1 MTEGAARDEVDWI
14 DGQFRANRSR
24 LEGIAY
30 RMLGSH
36 ASAEDAVQ
44 ETWLRV
50 MRSDPASIDNVAGWL
65 TTVTG
70 RICLDRLKS
79 SSSRLEDTDDKE
91 VFELKDASPENDP
104 AHSALIADSVGAALT
119 VVLESMTPEE
129 RVAFVLHDV
138 FAVPFEPIGEILD
151 RSPQAARKLA
161 SRARQRIQGTAVES
175 RVDAEQHRTLVE
187 AFLQAAREG
196 DLEGLVLLLH
206 PDVMLLPDAAAQA
219 MGSRPETRGARE
231 VATILSG
238 GARGTH
244 LVLAD
249 GLAALAWGSKTQ
261 IRSIIEFTIVDGRI
275 SRINV
280 TADREQIVE
289 SDVTFLQKAS
299 VLPPGRREDPI

>member
-1 MTEGAARDEVDWI
+1 MTKDGAPDEVDWI
-14 DGQFRANRSR
+14 DSQFRANRSR

-50 MRSDPASIDNVAGWL
+50 MRSNPASIDNVAGWL

-79 SSSRLEDTDDKE
+79 GSSRFETTTNEEAVDHEDQ
-91 VFELKDASPENDP
+91 SPENDP
-104 AHSALIADSVGAALT
+104 ASAALIADSVSAALM
-119 VVLESMTPEE
+119 VVLDSMTPEE

-161 SRARQRIQGTAVES
+161 SRARQRIQGTPAEPE
-175 RVDAEQHRTLVE
+175 VDAEQHRTLVE
-187 AFLQAAREG
+187 AFLKAAREG
-196 DLEGLVLLLH
+196 DLEGLVLLMH
-206 PDVMLLPDAAAQA
+206 PDVALLPDAAAQA

-231 VATILSG
+231 VAKILSG

-244 LVLAD
+244 LVRAN
-249 GLAALAWGSKTQ
+249 GLAALAWGSKAH
-261 IRSIIEFTIVDGRI
+261 IKSIIEFRIVDGLI
-275 SRINV
+275 LQIDV
-280 TADREQIVE
+280 TADQDQIADSAV
-289 SDVTFLQKAS
+289 VPL
-299 VLPPGRREDPI
+299 